1 MNCNNLYIHF
11 VTLLRSK
18 TCENKLLSTNLQTSI
33 ITTLLHHLATKQ
45 FKYILIADELLVIVF
60 RIFHIYYLLLIYS
73 KCYDFNN
80 SMFVFCS
87 FHTNGNKGL
96 NIYKGL
102 FLQR

>member
-1 MNCNNLYIHF
+1 MNCNNLYIQY
-11 VTLLRSK
+11 K

-60 RIFHIYYLLLIYS
+60 RIFHIYYIYYS
-73 KCYDFNN
+73 FIPNITISTTPCLF
-80 SMFVFCS
+80 FCS